1 MTSVFQEFKIS
12 CHNSIIRGASAQS
25 SDGHPWRNWQV
36 TLVAMEDGKEVK
48 GKSSLILDHVEYIL
62 HPTFDNPRRIM
73 KKEPYLLQEK
83 GWGEFDLRALLHFT
97 NNLAAPKIIV
107 FDLNFAQPTYSVIE
121 KIEFPNASAELV
133 HLLSLK
139 PASPTIAPDL
149 PTKTTQ
155 RPVPKTAHLS
165 GVTSSSS
172 NRHPSGVTSSSSNK
186 HPSSNSAAAR
196 QTSNG
201 VSSASSRAKIGSPTR
216 TTSVPRRS
224 STSSKEAPSSAKAAS
239 SSSKSIPS
247 TKIATTAS
255 NRVSSPTL
263 STSSRD
269 SSPPSRSSSSK
280 ASTPSRKFSSSDKML
295 LSTKSDSSLSSTP
308 HSILDKAKLK
318 QSSAA
323 RQSTFDLTQEKSFHD
338 DSSFT
343 SPKRSNPSKSTAS
356 KKRNEAA
363 SSIDSRR
370 SSSKSSSSTS
380 KSTRPSVTT
389 DPLKAQTNIYS
400 RSTNMHNN
408 PTPYVSSKLQETH
421 LPSSLPSSPSADN
434 DSHSLSGTN
443 SNDNSNIDVHQ
454 INDYVNSPH
463 DLANIHLIHS
473 GEVDFATQAAWD
485 IPNID
490 MAQLAM
496 RISVLRG
503 QDNERLQDIIVANET
518 DDMEFYIE
526 NGSIGYNLYSFGAR
540 LLQAMWNFTD
550 TIPYIRE
557 VETHLLGISN
567 TLPNNSQSSSQSK
580 SSQASSSRGRQESVL
595 RASDFHLSDFELVSS
610 DDEEDSKLASE
621 TQSTS
626 NRESQKRPLSRPA
639 ERHRVSESLQQQ
651 ERNQTRHDGQSRAR
665 QLYRGESSSRSQSPR
680 RSYHREESS
689 RNLSPRRSR
698 DESNYS
704 SSPSKRVH
712 QRDEASSSRVPK
724 RLYQREENDS
734 NRREDNNYHSRKT
747 YQRDEQSSGSS
758 HDQSPRKRKYE
769 DDDTEESADDVQRS
783 DRSKPKPTKMRKH

>member
-1 MTSVFQEFKIS
+1 
-12 CHNSIIRGASAQS
+12 
-25 SDGHPWRNWQV
+25 
-36 TLVAMEDGKEVK
+36 
-48 GKSSLILDHVEYIL
+48 
-62 HPTFDNPRRIM
+62 M

-139 PASPTIAPDL
+139 PTSPTIAPKMAHPAGVATL
-149 PTKTTQ
+149 SSNKHPSGLTT
-155 RPVPKTAHLS
+155 
-165 GVTSSSS
+165 SSS
-172 NRHPSGVTSSSSNK
+172 NR

-224 STSSKEAPSSAKAAS
+224 STSSKEAPSSTKAAS

-255 NRVSSPTL
+255 NRMSSPTL
-263 STSSRD
+263 STSSRN

-295 LSTKSDSSLSSTP
+295 LSTKSDSSLASTP
-308 HSILDKAKLK
+308 HSISDKAKLK

-323 RQSTFDLTQEKSFHD
+323 RQSTFDLTQEKSSHD
-338 DSSFT
+338 DSPFA
-343 SPKRSNPSKSTAS
+343 SPKRSNSSKSTTS
-356 KKRNEAA
+356 KKRDEAA

-434 DSHSLSGTN
+434 DSHSSSGTN
-443 SNDNSNIDVHQ
+443 SNDNSNIDAHQ

-485 IPNID
+485 IPNVSSIV
-490 MAQLAM
+490 M
-496 RISVLRG
+496 RMFSVLT
-503 QDNERLQDIIVANET
+503 DI
-518 DDMEFYIE
+518 
-526 NGSIGYNLYSFGAR
+526 
-540 LLQAMWNFTD
+540 
-550 TIPYIRE
+550 
-557 VETHLLGISN
+557 
-567 TLPNNSQSSSQSK
+567 
-580 SSQASSSRGRQESVL
+580 
-595 RASDFHLSDFELVSS
+595 
-610 DDEEDSKLASE
+610 
-621 TQSTS
+621 
-626 NRESQKRPLSRPA
+626 
-639 ERHRVSESLQQQ
+639 
-651 ERNQTRHDGQSRAR
+651 
-665 QLYRGESSSRSQSPR
+665 
-680 RSYHREESS
+680 
-689 RNLSPRRSR
+689 
-698 DESNYS
+698 
-704 SSPSKRVH
+704 
-712 QRDEASSSRVPK
+712 
-724 RLYQREENDS
+724 
-734 NRREDNNYHSRKT
+734 
-747 YQRDEQSSGSS
+747 
-758 HDQSPRKRKYE
+758 
-769 DDDTEESADDVQRS
+769 
-783 DRSKPKPTKMRKH
+783 